1 MNIIDNFEEIS
12 AYDVEKTIKLIG
24 KDWMLITARDGE
36 RVNAMTA
43 SWGAMGVLWS
53 KPVAIGFV
61 RPQRHTYGL
70 TEREERVTL
79 AFLDEQWR
87 DALTFCGT
95 KSGRDYDKLKETGL
109 ASFELCGAPAIAQA
123 RLLVV
128 CRKLYADDLR
138 EDCFVDKA
146 MLEHYKAKDYH
157 RFYVWEI
164 EKVYLRK

>member
-1 MNIIDNFEEIS
+1 MNTIENFEEIS
-12 AYDVEKTIKLIG
+12 AYDIDKVIKLIG

-43 SWGAMGVLWS
+43 SWGAMGVLWN

-87 DALTFCGT
+87 DALKFCGT

-109 ASFELCGAPAIAQA
+109 TSFELCGAPAIAQS

-138 EDCFVDKA
+138 EDCFIDA
-146 MLEHYKAKDYH
+146 TMLEHYKAKDYH

-164 EKVYLRK
+164 EKAYLRR